1 MNLVFSRNALRRI
14 DTEAV
19 QQHGMT
25 GLELMENA
33 ARGAAR
39 LACSMLADSEQ
50 PAQVLIACGRGNNG
64 GDGWAISRLLM
75 EDGHLPRVVHLGTP
89 APGSDASI
97 TMEGAHQA
105 GVPSLEYRPGE
116 DLQLPKGPILVID
129 AMFGTGL
136 DRAMED
142 SPLELARHI
151 NELPMPVL
159 AIDLPSGLDADTG
172 QPLGEAVRATATA
185 TFVGPK
191 LGFSAAGA
199 AAWTGEVHVIDIGVP
214 PILLEQYGTPT
225 GH

>member
-1 MNLVFSRNALRRI
+1 
-14 DTEAV
+14 
-19 QQHGMT
+19 MT

-39 LACSMLADSEQ
+39 LACSMFADPEQ

-64 GDGWAISRLLM
+64 GDGWAMSRLLM
-75 EDGHLPRVVHLGTP
+75 EDGHQPHVVHLGTP
-89 APGSDASI
+89 ATGSDALI
-97 TMEGAHQA
+97 NMERAHRA

-116 DLQLPKGPILVID
+116 DLQLPGDPVLVID

-136 DRAMED
+136 DRAMEG
-142 SPLELARHI
+142 SSLELARCLNDHSAPI
-151 NELPMPVL
+151 L

-172 QPLGEAVRATATA
+172 QPLGEAVRASATA

-199 AAWTGEVHVIDIGVP
+199 TAWTGEVHVIDIGVP
-214 PILLEQYGTPT
+214 PILLEQYGMPT
-225 GH
+225 GD